1 MKKYSLLFMIFPLLL
16 LIFIII
22 TQANSEILISLPD
35 NYNYF
40 RAPMTESGD
49 PLNVTFSFKIRHSR
63 IANVDMDKQTIE
75 IYMSFKLKWSD
86 ERINFTEDSI
96 NENQVKFFSIKYL
109 FTNYVAIYFAKIH
122 STKSKSYILF

>member
-22 TQANSEILISLPD
+22 TQVNSEILISLPD

-96 NENQVKFFSIKYL
+96 NENQVKKFSIKYSL
-109 FTNYVAIYFAKIH
+109 IM
-122 STKSKSYILF
+122 